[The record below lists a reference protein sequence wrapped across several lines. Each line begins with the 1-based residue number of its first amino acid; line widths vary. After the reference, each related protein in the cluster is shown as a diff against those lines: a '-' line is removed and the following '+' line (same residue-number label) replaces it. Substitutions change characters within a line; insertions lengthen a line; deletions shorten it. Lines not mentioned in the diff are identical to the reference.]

1 MDVNHAYEIET
12 EDIITYIKIVFIII
26 LFISINKLENKIG
39 DIKQEQLKEI
49 NRKDEKEKR
58 NTTLNERKIKEKD
71 DYNNFLKYK
80 DRPKNPNDPLIKK
93 EKRDILK
100 KFESNIGQKINPND
114 INIYLDMKFNF
125 GNQLTVLNKL
135 IFYCEIIRCKKI
147 ILQKDNNVY
156 IKNTIYDKEYD
167 LKIEVSDKEEDDN
180 ALNNINIDMVEDN
193 DNSNYY
199 TKKGFYYMTFLDNF
213 FYYTTYNLRLEN
225 RFSIFKNEILKNL
238 PKTVTN
244 INDLYIHMRGSDIF
258 ENSDPEYAPDYAQ
271 PPLCFYQK
279 VIESR
284 KFRKIYIISIDKQNP
299 VINELIKNNKKI
311 IYKQNKLEKDIAALA
326 FAYNI
331 VGSISSFLISIIKLN
346 NNLKYLWEYDRY
358 PTSLGIPHLHH
369 SLYNFKRKYTLFKM
383 EPSDM
388 YKNEMI
394 IWQNTNDQIQIMLD
408 DTCPHNFTTV
418 NPNL

>member
-1 MDVNHAYEIET
+1 MDVKQTYEIKT

-26 LFISINKLENKIG
+26 IFINVNKLENKIVV
-39 DIKQEQLKEI
+39 IKQEQLKEAI
-49 NRKDEKEKR
+49 EKT
-58 NTTLNERKIKEKD
+58 NITLNERKIKEKE

-80 DRPKNPNDPLIKK
+80 DRPKDPNDPLIQK
-93 EKRDILK
+93 EKSDILK
-100 KFESNIGQKINPND
+100 KFESNIRQKINPYNLS
-114 INIYLDMKFNF
+114 IYLDRKFNF

-147 ILQKDNNVY
+147 ILEKDNNVY

-167 LKIEVSDKEEDDN
+167 LKIEVSEGDD
-180 ALNNINIDMVEDN
+180 IT
-193 DNSNYY
+193 NYF
-199 TKKGFYYMTFLDNF
+199 TEKGFYYMTFLDNF

-225 RFSIFKNEILKNL
+225 RFSIFKDEILKNL

-383 EPSDM
+383 EPSDI

-394 IWQNTNDQIQIMLD
+394 IWQNTNDQIQIMLN